1 MKAIQVK
8 YIGPTNTKGSRWKA
22 WAEGVKPIYVPY
34 SYSDRD
40 GGAYHAAWV
49 LCEKHG
55 WPGIELRSG
64 VLPNGDCVFCF
75 NYIAIEQASLKAA

>member
-22 WAEGVKPIYVPY
+22 WAEGVKPIYTPY

-40 GGAYHAAWV
+40 GGAYHAAWC
-49 LCEKHG
+49 LCEKYG
-55 WPGIELRSG
+55 WDGLNLRSG
-64 VLPNGDCVFCF
+64 SLPNGDWVFCF
-75 NYIAIEQASLKAA
+75 DNIAIRNAA